1 MIYLF
6 VLKKKKNQNHLPFKL
21 KVTSEV
27 FYHFMKG
34 NLS

>member
-6 VLKKKKNQNHLPFKL
+6 VLKKKKNHLPFKL

-27 FYHFMKG
+27 FYDFMKG